1 LTFNGQRFTDEAN
14 RLKGQA
20 AVRIFNSK
28 PNISKMAADS
38 DVENLAHIVELG
50 GPSFDHDENTRRQAV
65 DALGSLTD
73 QRAIDPLVGALQDE
87 NGLCV

>member
-1 LTFNGQRFTDEAN
+1 MARLLQRSSQCDSKHLLSSKLTFNGQRFTDEAN

-38 DVENLAHIVELG
+38 DVENLAHIVEFG
-50 GPSFDHDENTRRQAV
+50 GP
-65 DALGSLTD
+65 
-73 QRAIDPLVGALQDE
+73 
-87 NGLCV
+87 